1 SNDDDDDDEIKL
13 ADPTELVKEIGD
25 AAEAMDLHSPE
36 DDQPLQIFSKD
47 DANIKYDLEPQ
58 SQKFKLEKDKVV
70 IEADLLKAQPSYPNV
85 QQLIELLVNSLKP
98 ELAKILIDH
107 DFMGD
112 LKKYIEKLE
121 IEVPGDLKELLG
133 KLEDSQLTKHKVLD
147 ALPILL
153 DRVVA
158 SLDRFAKAIDSASQK
173 ADDRSVPSASQAGTH
188 PAEGEKNTR

>member
-1 SNDDDDDDEIKL
+1 
-13 ADPTELVKEIGD
+13 
-25 AAEAMDLHSPE
+25 M
-36 DDQPLQIFSKD
+36 
-47 DANIKYDLEPQ
+47 
-58 SQKFKLEKDKVV
+58 
-70 IEADLLKAQPSYPNV
+70 KAQPSYPNV

-107 DFMGD
+107 DFSTSILIKLKKLPSKINEINGAVGD
-112 LKKYIEKLE
+112 LKKHIEKLE
-121 IEVPGDLKELLG
+121 IEVPDIPTGLLSLPG
-133 KLEDSQLTKHKVLD
+133 HVSISSQLTKHKVLD

-158 SLDRFAKAIDSASQK
+158 SLDRFAKAINSASQK